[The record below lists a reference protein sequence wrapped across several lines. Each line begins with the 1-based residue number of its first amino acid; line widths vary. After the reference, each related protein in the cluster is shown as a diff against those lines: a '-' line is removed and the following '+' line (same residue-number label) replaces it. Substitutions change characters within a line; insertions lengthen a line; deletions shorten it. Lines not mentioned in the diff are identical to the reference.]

1 MHRNKEIIRSFL
13 WQLLPYGISV
23 NFQSISTVCLLLLRD
38 IARDTSLNGENS
50 RNNGSS
56 ALVGENSTTF
66 SERFSSTL
74 LCNVVLAAWRNAR
87 GYAFGRNAPYYY
99 IILFVRSFC
108 WLTVEFFVRFLR
120 GGFHGTIFTF
130 QETFSLLLQ
139 ELFYSSL
146 YSFRRTYILDFKRI
160 SVEFLRRVFREII
173 ICLYLIYGIVGS
185 LSFIKDF
192 LPCFWRNFRFTLRSL
207 FFRPTF
213 FGFSKNFCLIFD
225 GSF

>member
-1 MHRNKEIIRSFL
+1 MEKRARLRVRQKCSILLYYSLCSQFL
-13 WQLLPYGISV
+13 LVNSGI
-23 NFQSISTVCLLLLRD
+23 
-38 IARDTSLNGENS
+38 
-50 RNNGSS
+50 
-56 ALVGENSTTF
+56 
-66 SERFSSTL
+66 
-74 LCNVVLAAWRNAR
+74 
-87 GYAFGRNAPYYY
+87 
-99 IILFVRSFC
+99 
-108 WLTVEFFVRFLR
+108 FVRFLR

-130 QETFSLLLQ
+130 QEMFSLLLQ

-160 SVEFLRRVFREII
+160 SVEFLRRVFREIN